1 MIVKPNDIMNMMNP
15 EKAKKFIQAVA
26 MAGLEELR
34 QEAIKAGMKG
44 DDKVGCVVT
53 SDLNG
58 WYYRIGNK
66 NLELIFD
73 IEYERPSYHLV
84 TDQTIIDTIT
94 KHLKNAE
101 EQERMGM
108 PALFGQTTKK
118 NDLPN

>member
-1 MIVKPNDIMNMMNP
+1 MIVKPNDIMNMMDH

-26 MAGLEELR
+26 LTGLEELR
-34 QEAIKAGMKG
+34 REAVKAGMKG

-58 WYYRIGNK
+58 WYYRVGNK
-66 NLELIFD
+66 NLELVFD

-94 KHLKNAE
+94 KHLRNVE